1 MADPVL
7 ERSSDI
13 CISITKVAYPGT
25 MSYSLIHGVH
35 RLLYRACSG
44 GAGDVPALWA
54 MIQTQLEVAAVTGV
68 VHRCSVL
75 VDSRIWGAGR

>member
-35 RLLYRACSG
+35 RLLYRAGG
-44 GAGDVPALWA
+44 GAGDTQALWA
-54 MIQTQLEVAAVTGV
+54 MIQTQLEVASVTGV
-68 VHRCSVL
+68 SPRCSVL